1 MQVCETCRDSG
12 VGVFHVC
19 GIKSKRGDACMQK
32 HAAGEPASHG
42 SWAMRSPGRRAIGAA
57 HVERKKRKLAE
68 QIFGEASSDDLAS
81 LEDGSSDD
89 GVPVGSPVKQSP
101 RLSARA
107 KGQKAAKKA
116 AKKAKKEKEEQEFKA
131 REEMAARSERK
142 AAHGARMGPGA

>member
-1 MQVCETCRDSG
+1 MPRFGRGRLPRVRHQVEARRRIHAKARS
-12 VGVFHVC
+12 
-19 GIKSKRGDACMQK
+19 RRARQPRQLGDAV
-32 HAAGEPASHG
+32 ARPAGDRG
-42 SWAMRSPGRRAIGAA
+42 GAR
-57 HVERKKRKLAE
+57 VERKKRKLAE

-116 AKKAKKEKEEQEFKA
+116 AKKAKKEKEKQEFKA

-142 AAHGARMGPGA
+142 AARGARMGPGA